1 MNRLLKTDKWTNLPM
16 RPGFGSFMHPTDEKL
31 KLIKQLGVDDI
42 LLNMYKNNLIDTDF
56 DHLPLPGDQQW
67 EYKDLL
73 MLRNKI
79 ENYEIRLLALENMP
93 FSFYDKIMM
102 GQPGRDEQLKHVQ
115 ETISNMG
122 RAGIPVL
129 GYGWTPN
136 GVWRSS
142 TTFPVRG
149 GAQAMSVDLDDF
161 NNAPLTHGRVFTE
174 DEMWDYYQYFL
185 EGVLPVAEEAGV
197 TLAAHPNDP
206 PVPIL
211 GGVPQ
216 LLRSFEAYK
225 KAMSLVE
232 SENHGLQFC
241 LGNFSEMGANIEE
254 VTEYFGKQEKLVYVH
269 FQTVSNALSDE
280 KKKFNEVFV
289 DMPGYYDPV
298 RILKKLK
305 EVGFKGMIMPGHVPK
320 IIGDGSWE
328 ERGRSFTI
336 GYIKG
341 IMAALNHEN
350 K

>member
-1 MNRLLKTDKWTNLPM
+1 MQRLLKTEKWANLPM
-16 RPGFGSFMHPTDEKL
+16 RPGFGSFMHPTDDKL
-31 KLIKQLGVDDI
+31 TLIKQLGVDDI
-42 LLNMYKNNLIDTDF
+42 LLNMYRNNLIDTDF
-56 DHLPLPGDQQW
+56 DHLPLPGDHQW

-73 MLRNKI
+73 MLRNRV
-79 ENYEIRLLALENMP
+79 ENAEIRLLALENMP

-102 GQPGRDEQLKHVQ
+102 GQPGREEQLKHVQ
-115 ETISNMG
+115 ETIFNMG

-142 TTFPVRG
+142 TVYRIRG
-149 GAQAMSVDLDDF
+149 GAKAMSADLRDF
-161 NNAPLTHGRVFTE
+161 KDAPLTHGRVFTE

-185 EGVLPVAEEAGV
+185 EGVIPVAEEAGV

-206 PVPIL
+206 PTPVL

-216 LLRSFEAYK
+216 LLRSFDAYK
-225 KAMSLVE
+225 KAMSMVE

-241 LGNFSEMGANIEE
+241 LGNFSAMGSNIDE
-254 VTEYFGKQEKLVYVH
+254 VTEYFGKQDKLVYVH
-269 FQTVSNALSDE
+269 FQTVSNALSE
-280 KKKFNEVFV
+280 ENPRFNEVFV

-298 RILKKLK
+298 HMLKKLK

-320 IIGDGSWE
+320 IIGDISWE

-341 IMAALNHEN
+341 IMAALNQ
-350 K
+350 

>member
-1 MNRLLKTDKWTNLPM
+1 MQRLIKSEKWASLPM
-16 RPGFGSFMHPTDEKL
+16 RPGFGSFMHPTDDKL
-31 KLIKQLGVDDI
+31 TLIKQLGVDDI

-56 DHLPLPGDQQW
+56 NHLPLPGDHQW

-73 MLRNKI
+73 MLRNRV
-79 ENYEIRLLALENMP
+79 ENAEIRLLALENMP

-102 GQPGRDEQLKHVQ
+102 GQPGREEQLRHVQ
-115 ETISNMG
+115 ETIFNMG

-129 GYGWTPN
+129 GYGWTPS

-142 TTFPVRG
+142 TTFRIRG
-149 GAQAMSVDLDDF
+149 GARAMSADLEDF
-161 NNAPLTHGRVFTE
+161 KNAPLTHDRVFSE
-174 DEMWDYYQYFL
+174 EEMWEYYHFFL
-185 EGVLPVAEEAGV
+185 EGVLPVAKEAGV

-206 PVPIL
+206 PAPVL

-216 LLRSFEAYK
+216 LLRSFDAYK

-241 LGNFSEMGANIEE
+241 LGNFSAMGADIEE
-254 VTEYFGKQEKLVYVH
+254 VTEYFGRQDKLVYVH
-269 FQTVSNALSDE
+269 FQTVSNALSADQH
-280 KKKFNEVFV
+280 KFNEVFV

-298 RILKKLK
+298 TVLKKLK

-320 IIGDGSWE
+320 MIGDGSWE

-341 IMAALNHEN
+341 ILAALNAV
-350 K
+350 

>member
-1 MNRLLKTDKWTNLPM
+1 MQRLLKTEKWASLPI
-16 RPGFGSFMHPTDEKL
+16 RPGFGSFMHPTDDKL
-31 KLIKQLGVDDI
+31 TLIKQLGVDDI
-42 LLNMYKNNLIDTDF
+42 LLNMYRNNLIDTDF
-56 DHLPLPGDQQW
+56 DHLPLPGDHQW

-73 MLRNKI
+73 MLRNRV
-79 ENYEIRLLALENMP
+79 ENAEIRLLALENMP

-102 GQPGRDEQLKHVQ
+102 GQPGREEQLKHVQ
-115 ETISNMG
+115 ETIFNMG

-142 TTFPVRG
+142 TVYRIRG
-149 GAQAMSVDLDDF
+149 GAKAMSADLRDF
-161 NNAPLTHGRVFTE
+161 KDAPLTHGRVFTE

-185 EGVLPVAEEAGV
+185 EGVIPVAEEAGV

-206 PVPIL
+206 PTPVL

-216 LLRSFEAYK
+216 LLRSFDAYK
-225 KAMSLVE
+225 KAMSMVE

-241 LGNFSEMGANIEE
+241 LGNFSAMGSNIDE
-254 VTEYFGKQEKLVYVH
+254 VTEYFGKQDKLVYVH
-269 FQTVSNALSDE
+269 FQTVSNALSE
-280 KKKFNEVFV
+280 ENPRFNEVFV

-298 RILKKLK
+298 HMLKKLK

-320 IIGDGSWE
+320 IIGDISWE

-341 IMAALNHEN
+341 IMAALNH
-350 K
+350 